1 MIKDKKVTALIP
13 VRKGSKRVIDK
24 NIKPFSDTNLLENK
38 IRVLKKVD
46 GIDEILVTSDCPTAL
61 STAEKL
67 GVSCVVREE
76 YYTSDECSGSENLKY
91 IASQANTEYILY
103 TPVTS
108 PFVKVETYNRI
119 ISLFKA
125 NIGNTTYDSI
135 VTMNYTK
142 QFLWKDS
149 KPLNYNPY
157 DCPKSQDLKS
167 IFGLTF
173 GACLLSRETMI
184 EKRYVVGNNPIW
196 YELDNQE
203 SIDIDMPFDFNVAEM
218 IYEKEKSEKIKNSDV
233 MVLDCTIRDGGFVN
247 NHNFTTDEV
256 KDSLRASSDIGYSY
270 FEIGYITD
278 KKFLKEIDGMWKN
291 ISFDLINE
299 LVEEIK
305 PKCKISVMMDSWR
318 YNIDDLPEKGNNKV
332 DLIRV
337 CTYQEQIDQALEQCK
352 VIKERG
358 YNVSLNVICIS
369 HIDMEHFYDL
379 RHKLLNNDYLDFLCF
394 ADSYGAATPDLVKKI
409 ITLFR
414 NISPTIKLGFHCHDN
429 ISLAMA
435 TTISAIEAGA
445 DIVDGSYKGV
455 GRGGG
460 NLKIELITMYLNLH
474 GKSNFNLNSLL
485 KYLNKNIDKKEFEE
499 LKQSICGVFN
509 IHPYRLKAI
518 TDDDIEVVYNKL
530 LSLPDE
536 AKKRIE
542 YEIK

>member
-1 MIKDKKVTALIP
+1 MDKKITAVIP
-13 VRKGSKRVIDK
+13 IRKGSKRVVDK

-38 IRVLKKVD
+38 IRVLQKVG
-46 GIDEILVTSDCPTAL
+46 GIDKILVTSDCPTAL

-67 GVSCVVREE
+67 GVSSIVRDS
-76 YYTSDECSGSENLKY
+76 YYTSDDCPGSENLQH
-91 IASQANTEYILY
+91 IAEQVDTEYVLY
-103 TPVTS
+103 APVTS
-108 PFVKVETYNRI
+108 PFVKVETYNKI
-119 ISLFKA
+119 IKLFRD
-125 NIGNTTYDSI
+125 NIDKTKYDSV
-135 VTMNYTK
+135 VTINYLK
-142 QFLWKDS
+142 QFLWEGD
-149 KPLNYNPY
+149 KPLNYDPY

-167 IFGLTF
+167 VFGLTF
-173 GACLLSRETMI
+173 GVCLLSRETMI
-184 EKRYVVGNNPIW
+184 NKRYIVGDKPIW
-196 YELDNQE
+196 YELDEQE

-218 IYEKEKSEKIKNSDV
+218 IYEKEKLEKFKDNDV
-233 MVLDCTIRDGGFVN
+233 MVLDCTVRDGGFVN
-247 NHNFTTDEV
+247 NHQFKLDEV
-256 KDSLRASSDIGYSY
+256 KNSLKASSDIGYSF

-278 KKFLKEIDGMWKN
+278 EKFMKETDGIWKN

-299 LVEEIK
+299 LVDEIK

-318 YNIDDLPEKGNNKV
+318 YDINNLPEKGNNKV

-337 CTYQEQIDQALEQCK
+337 CAYQEQIDQALEQCK
-352 VIKERG
+352 IIKERG
-358 YNVSLNVICIS
+358 YDVSLNVICIS
-369 HIDMEHFYDL
+369 HIEMDYFYEL
-379 RHKLLNNDYLDFLCF
+379 RHKLLNNDYLDYLCF

-414 NISPTIKLGFHCHDN
+414 NISPNIKLGFHCHDN

-435 TTISAIEAGA
+435 TTITAIEAGA
-445 DIVDGSYKGV
+445 DIVDGSYKGM

-474 GKSNFNLNSLL
+474 GKSNFNLNALL
-485 KYLNKNIDKKEFEE
+485 RYLNKNIDKREFEE

-518 TDDDIEVVYNKL
+518 KDEDLEIVYNKL
-530 LSLPDE
+530 MSLPEE